1 VGALVWKV
9 LGTSAAVGAAVVA
22 RKLLTSGWMAATGK
36 EPPENP
42 EDPEV
47 SWQEAV
53 GWAVVS
59 GAVVE
64 VSRLLATRQAAAY
77 YARSAGHPPRALQK
91 VDETATAA
99 R

>member
-1 VGALVWKV
+1 MGALVWKV
-9 LGTSAAVGAAVVA
+9 LGTGAAVGAAVVA
-22 RKLLTSGWMAATGK
+22 RKLLTSGWIAVTGR

-59 GAVVE
+59 GAVIE
-64 VSRLLATRQAAAY
+64 VSRLVATRQAAAY
-77 YARSAGHPPRALQK
+77 YAKSAGHPPKALQ
-91 VDETATAA
+91 TAEGG
-99 R
+99 

>member
-22 RKLLTSGWMAATGK
+22 RKLVASGWTAATGK
-36 EPPENP
+36 APPDNP

-47 SWQEAV
+47 SWQEAL

-59 GAVVE
+59 GAVIQMA
-64 VSRLLATRQAAAY
+64 RLIATRQAAAY
-77 YARSAGHPPRALQK
+77 YTKSAGHLPKELQPAEES
-91 VDETATAA
+91 DGGQ
-99 R
+99 